1 MTITDPRFWLL
12 AVAVSLAFSV
22 EAATGFG
29 ATVIAVALGVHLFPL
44 DELLPVIVPLGLVLS
59 ASIAWRERA
68 HTDRRLLLRRI
79 LPLMILGL
87 ALGLAVFETASNTAL
102 QRVFGLFIVV
112 VALLELWRTRAGAPT
127 APALPPFLRNAAL
140 LGAGVI
146 HGLFSSGGPLLVY
159 ALGRAPIAK
168 RAFRATLS
176 TVWVVMATALS
187 TAYALRGHVD
197 AGTLTASATL
207 LPVLGLAF
215 LAGNWLHG
223 RLDEQRFRA
232 FVYVLL
238 LAAGLTSLL

>member
-12 AVAVSLAFSV
+12 AVVVSLAFSV

-68 HTDRRLLLRRI
+68 HTDRRLLLHRI

-87 ALGLAVFETASNTAL
+87 ALGLVVFETASNTAL
-102 QRVFGLFIVV
+102 QRAFGFFIVV
-112 VALLELWRTRAGAPT
+112 VALLELWRNRAGAPA
-127 APALPPFLRNAAL
+127 APALPPLLRNAAL

-159 ALGRAPIAK
+159 ALGRAPVAK

-187 TAYALRGHVD
+187 TAYTIRGHVD
-197 AGTLTASATL
+197 TDTLAATATL
-207 LPVLGLAF
+207 IPVLGLAF
-215 LAGNWLHG
+215 LAGNWVHG
-223 RLDEQRFRA
+223 RLDEQRFRT

-238 LAAGLTSLL
+238 LGAGLTSLL

>member
-1 MTITDPRFWLL
+1 
-12 AVAVSLAFSV
+12 
-22 EAATGFG
+22 
-29 ATVIAVALGVHLFPL
+29 
-44 DELLPVIVPLGLVLS
+44 VIVPLGLVLS

-79 LPLMILGL
+79 LPLMIVGL
-87 ALGLAVFETASNTAL
+87 AFGLAIFETASNTAL
-102 QRVFGLFIVV
+102 QRVFGAFLVV
-112 VALLELWRTRAGAPT
+112 VAALELWRTRAAAPA
-127 APALPPFLRNAAL
+127 APALPPALHAAAL

-159 ALGRAPIAK
+159 ALGRAPVAK

-197 AGTLTASATL
+197 VGTLKATAAL
-207 LPVLGLAF
+207 LPVLGIAF
-215 LAGNWLHG
+215 VAGNWLHG
-223 RLDEQRFRA
+223 RLDELRFRK

>member
-1 MTITDPRFWLL
+1 MPLSDPRFWLL
-12 AVAVSLAFSV
+12 AVVVSLAFSV

-44 DELLPVIVPLGLVLS
+44 AELLPVIVPLGLVLS

-79 LPLMILGL
+79 LPLMIVGL
-87 ALGLAVFETASNTAL
+87 AFGLAIFETASNTAL
-102 QRVFGLFIVV
+102 QRVFGAFIVV
-112 VALLELWRTRAGAPT
+112 VAALELWRTRAAAPA
-127 APALPPFLRNAAL
+127 APALPPALHAAAL

-159 ALGRAPIAK
+159 ALGRAPVAK

-197 AGTLTASATL
+197 VGTLKATAAL
-207 LPVLGLAF
+207 LPVLGIAF
-215 LAGNWLHG
+215 VAGNWLHG
-223 RLDEQRFRA
+223 RLDELRFRK